1 MRRTLVGVVALVLLA
16 GTTASGQG
24 GKKKAKDE
32 ELLQGTWEVIAFK
45 AGSKTNDVKSA
56 EKMQVTFKGDK
67 VTFKTVGP
75 KGKEEEAT
83 FKLNPAASPRTITL
97 EKKVEAKAKDKG
109 PKTQTVRGIYK
120 LTGVTLW
127 MGFPSTVSEVA
138 DLDFDTPGT
147 VIMVLTKQ
155 PQAKK

>member
-1 MRRTLVGVVALVLLA
+1 MRRTLVGVVAIVLLA

-32 ELLQGTWEVIAFK
+32 ELFQGAWEVIAFK

-56 EKMQVTFKGDK
+56 EKMLVTFKGDK
-67 VTFKTVGP
+67 VAFKTGGP
-75 KGKEEEAT
+75 KGKEEEAS

-109 PKTQTVRGIYK
+109 PKTQTVRGIYELK
-120 LTGVTLW
+120 GDALRL
-127 MGFPSTVSEVA
+127 GFPSTASEVA
-138 DLDFDTPGT
+138 DLDFDTPGL

-155 PQAKK
+155 KQAKK